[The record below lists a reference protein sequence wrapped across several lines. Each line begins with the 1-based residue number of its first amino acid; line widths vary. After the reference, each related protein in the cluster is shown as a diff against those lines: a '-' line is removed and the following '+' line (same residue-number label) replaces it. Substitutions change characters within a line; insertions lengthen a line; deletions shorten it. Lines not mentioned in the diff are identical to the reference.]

1 VSKNGDN
8 TVTAA
13 AGWRRER
20 FSVVD
25 VAPPLHLR
33 RSLVMVGLMGAGK
46 SAIGRRLAQ
55 RLDLPFV
62 DADAEIEAAAGCSI
76 GEIFERFGESYF
88 RDGERRVIA
97 RLLDGPIGVV
107 ATGGG
112 AFMDPETRARIREKG
127 ISVWLKADVETL
139 SERVSRR
146 TNRPLLKNGDPK
158 AILTGLME
166 RRYPIYAEADV
177 VVITDSSP
185 PAATV
190 ERVVAA
196 LADYLAAAPAERRP

>member
-1 VSKNGDN
+1 M
-8 TVTAA
+8 
-13 AGWRRER
+13 
-20 FSVVD
+20 VD
-25 VAPPLHLR
+25 VAPPLQLG

-46 SAIGRRLAQ
+46 SSIGRRLAQ

-76 GEIFERFGESYF
+76 GEIFERYGEPYF

-97 RLLDGPIGVV
+97 RLLDGPVQVV

-112 AFMDPETRARIREKG
+112 AFMDSETRARIREKG

-146 TNRPLLKNGDPK
+146 TNRPLLKSGDPK
-158 AILTGLME
+158 SILTGLME
-166 RRYPIYAEADV
+166 RRYPVYAEADV
-177 VVITDSSP
+177 IVTTDSSP

-190 ERVVAA
+190 EKVVAA
-196 LADYLAAAPAERRP
+196 LAEYLARMPAEPRA